1 MTDGQ
6 SNVGNYS
13 TLNNY
18 YKKSKSNV
26 PIYSITF
33 GSSSEYELNMLANL
47 TNGKVFNGKTG
58 LREAFIEVR
67 SYN

>member
-6 SNVGNYS
+6 SNSGS
-13 TLNNY
+13 FDELKKY
-18 YKKSKSNV
+18 YKKSKSNI

-33 GSSSEYELNMLANL
+33 GLSSEYELNDIAQL
-47 TNGKVFNGKTG
+47 TNAKIFDGKSG
-58 LREAFIEVR
+58 LKEAFMEVR